1 LTNKPKRTPQVEAP
15 EEPEGFE
22 VEGTV
27 KEVLPGGMY
36 RVQLEG
42 GPMVLAYVCG
52 KMRKNYIR
60 IVLGDKVRVA
70 FSPYDPSRGRI
81 IYRTR

>member
-1 LTNKPKRTPQVEAP
+1 MPEKKKDEA
-15 EEPEGFE
+15 ECFE
-22 VEGTV
+22 VEGVV

-36 RVQLEG
+36 RVELEG

-60 IVLGDKVRVA
+60 IVLGDHVRVA
-70 FSPYDPSRGRI
+70 FSAYDPTRGRI

>member
-1 LTNKPKRTPQVEAP
+1 M
-15 EEPEGFE
+15 EENTEGFE

-36 RVQLEG
+36 RVELEG
-42 GPMVLAYVCG
+42 GSTVLAYVCG
-52 KMRKNYIR
+52 KMRKHYIR

-70 FSPYDPSRGRI
+70 FSPYGSNRGRI
-81 IYRTR
+81 VYRNR